1 MSKKKDKLRADFRKN
16 RTPRARKTDWTRAYE
31 TARQE
36 DAPADERISGK
47 GDLSRRRTVVGEQVE
62 GDETGLAV
70 LPAVDEAACLAGRV
84 VAVRGLK
91 NLVETPDGK
100 QYLCATRRLLKTL
113 ATDLRNV
120 VVAGDHVLFRPEP
133 TRVAPSP
140 PSGEGQGEGHAL
152 GEGII
157 ERTQPRR
164 GVISRTSRGRQHV
177 LVANV
182 DQLLIVSSAAEPDLK
197 PHLIDR
203 FLVTA
208 EKTGIR
214 PVVCINKIDLVD
226 PARLQPL
233 AGVYSQMG
241 YRVLLVSAK
250 TGFGI
255 DRLSREMGGQT
266 SAVCGQSGV
275 GKSSLLNAVDP
286 RLDLRVAEVSQE
298 TQKGRH
304 TTTTAELFRLFSDG
318 GSGGGYVV
326 DTPGIRQFRLW
337 DVIPAEVAGF
347 FRDLRPFVDRCRF
360 PDCTHTHETDCGVKN
375 AVADDLLDV
384 RRYES
389 YCHLLTD
396 DEK

>member
-1 MSKKKDKLRADFRKN
+1 MSKKKEKFRANFRKN
-16 RTPRARKTDWTRAYE
+16 RTPRARKTDWTRNYE

-47 GDLSRRRTVVGEQVE
+47 GELSRRRTVVGEQVVGE
-62 GDETGLAV
+62 NAGVSV
-70 LPAVDEAACLAGRV
+70 LRAVDEACLAGRV

-91 NLVETPDGK
+91 ILVETPEGK

-113 ATDLRNV
+113 STDLRNV
-120 VVAGDHVLFRPEP
+120 VVAGDRVLLRPEP
-133 TRVAPSP
+133 TSEAI
-140 PSGEGQGEGHAL
+140 A
-152 GEGII
+152 EGII
-157 ERTQPRR
+157 ERVEPRR
-164 GVISRTSRGRQHV
+164 GVISRASRGRQHV
-177 LVANV
+177 LVANI
-182 DQLLIVSSAAEPDLK
+182 DQLLIIGSAAEPDIK

-208 EKTGIR
+208 EKTRIP
-214 PVVCINKIDLVD
+214 PVICINKIDLVD
-226 PARLQPL
+226 PASLQPL
-233 AGVYSQMG
+233 VGVYGQMG

-255 DRLSREMGGQT
+255 DRLRRVMQDQT

-275 GKSSLLNAVDP
+275 GKSSLLNAVDA
-286 RLDLRVAEVSQE
+286 RLDLRVAEVSEE
-298 TQKGRH
+298 TQKGKH
-304 TTTTAELFRLFSDG
+304 TTTTAELFRL
-318 GSGGGYVV
+318 SGGGYVV
-326 DTPGIRQFRLW
+326 DTPGIRQFQLW

-389 YCHLLTD
+389 YCHLLED
-396 DEK
+396 DSE

>member
-1 MSKKKDKLRADFRKN
+1 MTKKKGKLRADFRKN

-31 TARQE
+31 TVREE

-47 GDLSRRRTVVGEQVE
+47 GELSRRRTVVGEAVD
-62 GDETGLAV
+62 DENAGVSV
-70 LPAVDEAACLAGRV
+70 LREVDEACLPGRV

-91 NLVETPDGK
+91 NLVETPDGE
-100 QYLCATRRLLKTL
+100 QYLCATRRLLKTMS
-113 ATDLRNV
+113 TDLRNV
-120 VVAGDHVLFRPEP
+120 VVAGDRVLFRPEP
-133 TRVAPSP
+133 SRASPSL
-140 PSGEGQGEGHAL
+140 PSAEGHGEGQAAI

-157 ERTQPRR
+157 ERVEPRR
-164 GVISRTSRGRQHV
+164 GVISRTSRGRQQV
-177 LVANV
+177 LVANI
-182 DQLLIVSSAAEPDLK
+182 DQLLIIGSAAEPDIK

-226 PARLQPL
+226 PASLQPL
-233 AGVYSQMG
+233 VGVYGQMG

-255 DRLSREMGGQT
+255 DRLRRTMRDQASV
-266 SAVCGQSGV
+266 VCGQSGV

-318 GSGGGYVV
+318 CSGGGYVV
-326 DTPGIRQFRLW
+326 DTPGIRQFQLW

-347 FRDLRPFVDRCRF
+347 FRDIRPFVDRCRF
-360 PDCTHTHETDCGVKN
+360 PDCSHTHETGCGVKN

-389 YCHLLTD
+389 YCHLLED
-396 DEK
+396 DNE